1 MSTRT
6 PWTPVLSTLPYL
18 IRLILV
24 GGLTLQYVLLAIVNP
39 QIAEAFAQVY
49 PEGQGFISIEATGE
63 PLNELIPK
71 IAKLSHL
78 NVLMDESVTGNASLK
93 LDRISGL
100 DALKVLARMHGLSVQ
115 SYGKGIWMISSQA
128 MGQELG
134 LYRYNTKTIAL
145 QHASAAWLASFL
157 NTALFTGSTRIVVKA
172 NERQNSLVVSGT
184 DDEVKM
190 VLKAIPEFDVP
201 RLRRVYQLSYAHAL
215 DVARQLEA
223 VVFGNRGTA
232 GLNGVTSQVSVSDT
246 LNGVTEGSGTDK
258 ITGNSGGG
266 SGSSGGGS
274 GSSGGASGGSSGGGS
289 GGSSGGGSGGSSGG
303 GSGVEIKVR
312 TQGLTQ
318 TTYTVQTLGAIV
330 MPNSKNNTLTI
341 IATESQLEEAESLL
355 PLLDAKPPQ
364 VSIQADLIE
373 VSSTALKQLGMKLDF
388 TESGS
393 PWGFNIGSITPGTS
407 NNISFLPK
415 VPQVDNL
422 NLQIQ
427 ALIQTGKAKS
437 IASPHIVATHDTESA
452 IVIADQIL
460 RGQEFTASGSGFFG
474 QTTPLIGS
482 AGITLDIIPKIGANG
497 VITLRVRPIVS
508 SVYASAGVG
517 ASTIQLVRSRDLV
530 AQAVSVKDGESMVIG
545 GLVDAR
551 DTSNEQKIPG
561 LADLPIVGAMF
572 RASASSS
579 AKSELLI
586 LITPH
591 ILNQLEL
598 TPIHRIDRDFQALE
612 NIKNNGT
619 PLPQV
624 YPIGN
629 TSLFSLNTKE
639 RP

>member
-1 MSTRT
+1 MRF
-6 PWTPVLSTLPYL
+6 L
-18 IRLILV
+18 LV
-24 GGLTLQYVLLAIVNP
+24 GGMILQYALLAMINP
-39 QIAEAFAQVY
+39 QTADAFAQVY
-49 PEGQGFISIEATGE
+49 PEGQGFISIEATAE
-63 PLNELIPK
+63 PLNLLIPK
-71 IAKLSHL
+71 ITKLTNL

-115 SYGKGIWMISSQA
+115 SYGKDIWMISSQA

-134 LYRYNTKTIAL
+134 LYRYNTKTVAL
-145 QHASAAWLASFL
+145 KHASSAWLASFL
-157 NTALFTGSTRIVVKA
+157 NTALFSGSTHVVVKA
-172 NERQNSLVVSGT
+172 NERQNSLVISGT

-190 VLKAIPEFDVP
+190 ALNAIPEFDVP
-201 RLRRVYQLSYAHAL
+201 RLRRVYQLSYAHAW
-215 DVARQLEA
+215 DVASQLEA

-232 GLNGVTSQVSVSDT
+232 GLNGVNSQVSISDAT
-246 LNGVTEGSGTDK
+246 SGVTEGSGTDQ
-258 ITGNSGGG
+258 ISGGG
-266 SGSSGGGS
+266 AGGGGGGDSGGAGGGAGGGGGS
-274 GSSGGASGGSSGGGS
+274 S
-289 GGSSGGGSGGSSGG
+289 G

-312 TQGLTQ
+312 TTGLTQ
-318 TTYTVQTLGAIV
+318 NIYNVQTLGAIV

-341 IATESQLEEAESLL
+341 IATESQLEEAENLI

-373 VSSTALKQLGMKLDF
+373 VSSTALKQLGMKFDF

-393 PWGFNIGSITPGTS
+393 PWGFNLGSLTPGTT
-407 NNISFLPK
+407 NNVSFLPN
-415 VPQVDNL
+415 VTNVDNL

-452 IVIADQIL
+452 IVIVDQIL
-460 RGQEFTASGSGFFG
+460 RGQQFTASGSGFFG

-517 ASTIQLVRSRDLV
+517 ASTIELVRTRDLV
-530 AQAVSVKDGESMVIG
+530 AQAISVKDGQSMVIG
-545 GLVDAR
+545 GLVESR
-551 DTSNEQKIPG
+551 DTRNEQKIPG

-572 RASASSS
+572 RASSSS
-579 AKSELLI
+579 SSKSELLI

-612 NIKNNGT
+612 NNLKQGVPLPKNN
-619 PLPQV
+619 PL
-624 YPIGN
+624 GN
-629 TSLFSLNTKE
+629 SNAFLLNQKE

>member
-1 MSTRT
+1 MTLVQPSTT
-6 PWTPVLSTLPYL
+6 LFASLHVLMRWLLLSGM
-18 IRLILV
+18 I
-24 GGLTLQYVLLAIVNP
+24 LQYTLLATLTP
-39 QIAEAFAQVY
+39 QTADAFAQVY
-49 PEGQGFISIEATGE
+49 PEGKGFISIEATAE
-63 PLNELIPK
+63 PLNTLIPK
-71 IAKLSHL
+71 IAKLTHL
-78 NVLMDESVTGNASLK
+78 NVIMDESVTGNASLK

-115 SYGKGIWMISSQA
+115 NYGKDIWMISSQA

-145 QHASAAWLASFL
+145 EHASAAWLASFL
-157 NTALFTGSTRIVVKA
+157 NSALFSGSTRTVVKA

-201 RLRRVYQLSYAHAL
+201 RLRRVYQLSYAHAW

-223 VVFGNRGTA
+223 VVFGNRGTT
-232 GLNGVTSQVSVSDT
+232 GLNGVSSQVSVPDA

-258 ITGNSGGG
+258 VTGS
-266 SGSSGGGS
+266 SGSSS
-274 GSSGGASGGSSGGGS
+274 RGGS
-289 GGSSGGGSGGSSGG
+289 GGSSGGSGSGGTGGGSGSGNGSSGSS
-303 GSGVEIKVR
+303 SGVEIKVR

-318 TTYTVQTLGAIV
+318 NTYNIQTLGAIV
-330 MPNSKNNTLTI
+330 VPNSKNNTVTI
-341 IATESQLEEAESLL
+341 VATESQLEEAEALM

-373 VSSTALKQLGMKLDF
+373 ISSTALKQLGMKLDF

-393 PWGFNIGSITPGTS
+393 PWGFNVGSLTPGTT
-407 NNISFLPK
+407 NNISFLPNA
-415 VPQVDNL
+415 PRVDNL

-437 IASPHIVATHDTESA
+437 IASPHIVATHETESA
-452 IVIADQIL
+452 IIIADQIL

-482 AGITLDIIPKIGANG
+482 AGITLDILPKIGANG

-508 SVYASAGVG
+508 SVYASAGSG
-517 ASTIQLVRSRDLV
+517 ASTIELLRTRDLV
-530 AQAVSVKDGESMVIG
+530 AQAISVKDGESMVIG
-545 GLVDAR
+545 GLVDVR

-572 RASASSS
+572 RASSSSS

-612 NIKNNGT
+612 DMPNQGV
-619 PLPQV
+619 PFPQSNA
-624 YPIGN
+624 ISN
-629 TSLFSLNTKE
+629 TSSFSLKQKE

>member
-1 MSTRT
+1 MPPRQS
-6 PWTPVLSTLPYL
+6 WTPMQ
-18 IRLILV
+18 IRLPHFLKSILA
-24 GGLTLQYVLLAIVNP
+24 GGLLLQYVLVNLVHLP
-39 QIAEAFAQVY
+39 SAEGFAHVY
-49 PEGQGFISIEATGE
+49 PEGKGLISIEATAE
-63 PLNELIPK
+63 PLNMLIPK

-78 NVLMDESVTGNASLK
+78 NVLMDESVTGQATLK
-93 LDRISGL
+93 LDHISGL
-100 DALKVLARMHGLSVQ
+100 NALKVLARMHGLTVQ
-115 SYGKGIWMISSQA
+115 SYGKNIWMISSQA

-134 LYRYNTKTIAL
+134 LFHYNSKTIAL

-157 NTALFTGSTRIVVKA
+157 NTALFPNSPHVVVQA
-172 NERQNSLVVSGT
+172 NERQNSLVISGT
-184 DDEVKM
+184 DDEVQL

-201 RLRRVYQLSYAHAL
+201 RLRRVYQLSYAHAS

-223 VVFGNRGTA
+223 VVFGNRSTT
-232 GLNGVTSQVSVSDT
+232 GLSGVSSQVSISDAT
-246 LNGVTEGSGTDK
+246 SAVKEGSGTEK
-258 ITGNSGGG
+258 V
-266 SGSSGGGS
+266 SSGGGS
-274 GSSGGASGGSSGGGS
+274 RGSGGGNGGESGGGNGGS
-289 GGSSGGGSGGSSGG
+289 GGSND
-303 GSGVEIKVR
+303 VKIEVR
-312 TQGLTQ
+312 NYNLTQ
-318 TTYTVQTLGAIV
+318 NNYNVQTLGAIV
-330 MPNSKNNTLTI
+330 MPNSKNNTLTLV
-341 IATESQLEEAESLL
+341 ATESQFEEVETLL

-373 VSSTALKQLGMKLDF
+373 VSSTSLKQLGLKLDF

-393 PWGFNIGSITPGTS
+393 PWGFSLGSLTPGTP

-452 IVIADQIL
+452 ITIADQIL
-460 RGQEFTASGSGFFG
+460 RGQQFTASGSGFFG

-482 AGITLDIIPKIGANG
+482 AGITLDILPKIGANG

-508 SVYASAGVG
+508 SVYASAGSG
-517 ASTIQLVRSRDLV
+517 ASTIELVRTRDLV
-530 AQAVSVKDGESMVIG
+530 AQAISVKDGQSMVIG
-545 GLVDAR
+545 GLVDSR
-551 DTSNEQKIPG
+551 DTRNEQKIPG

-572 RASASSS
+572 RASASSG

-598 TPIHRIDRDFQALE
+598 TPIHRIDRDFQAQE
-612 NIKNNGT
+612 DAQHPKGFGSKST
-619 PLPQV
+619 P
-624 YPIGN
+624 
-629 TSLFSLNTKE
+629 FSQTASFPLSPKE

>member
-18 IRLILV
+18 IRFILV

-115 SYGKGIWMISSQA
+115 SYGKDIWMISSQA

-190 VLKAIPEFDVP
+190 VLNAIPEFDVP

-246 LNGVTEGSGTDK
+246 LNGVTEGSGADK

-266 SGSSGGGS
+266 SGSSGGA
-274 GSSGGASGGSSGGGS
+274 SSGASGGSSGGGS
-289 GGSSGGGSGGSSGG
+289 GTSGGSSGG

-318 TTYTVQTLGAIV
+318 TTYTMQTLGAIV

-373 VSSTALKQLGMKLDF
+373 ISSTALKQLGMKLDF

-393 PWGFNIGSITPGTS
+393 PWGFNLGSLTPGTS
-407 NNISFLPK
+407 NNISFLPN
-415 VPQVDNL
+415 VPSVDNL

-612 NIKNNGT
+612 NIKNNGV
-619 PLPQV
+619 PLPQS

-629 TSLFSLNTKE
+629 KSSFSLNTKE